1 MLFLQIFSGL
11 LLLFLGGES
20 LVRGAIEIAKKF
32 NLSKALIAVT
42 IVAYGTSSPELLIT
56 LKANLTDHTEIAL
69 GNVLGSNI
77 TNIFL
82 VLGLAALLSPIH
94 VHKDLVKFDMK
105 YVIISSIALLFFMMS
120 GFIGRIEALIFI
132 VILLIYSVSTLK
144 RHTKGKDES
153 RIEQTE
159 EFEEHLK
166 FKFNIYSA
174 VIAFIAGIFMLAAGS
189 HILVEGASEL
199 ARFFNMSEAVI
210 AVTVV
215 SIGGSA
221 PEIATSVI
229 AAYRKHADIAI
240 GNVIGSNIFNILG
253 VLGISSL
260 VKPIP
265 TRGYDVVSDAYSTS
279 STLAIFDIWVMVFA
293 SLLLYYVV
301 KKNLLITRSKGIAF
315 LFCYGLYILWQLKVS
330 F

>member
-32 NLSKALIAVT
+32 NLSKAFIAVT

-77 TNIFL
+77 TNVFL
-82 VLGLAALLSPIH
+82 VLGLASLLSPIH
-94 VHKDLVKFDMK
+94 VNKDLVKFDMK
-105 YVIISSIALLFFMMS
+105 YVIISSVALFFMMS
-120 GFIGRIEALIFI
+120 GFIGRIEASIFI
-132 VILLIYSVSTLK
+132 VILLIYSISTLK

-166 FKFNIYSA
+166 LKFNIYSA
-174 VIAFIAGIFMLAAGS
+174 IIAFVVGILMLAAGS
-189 HILVEGASEL
+189 HILVEGASDL
-199 ARFFNMSEAVI
+199 ARLFNMSEAVI

-215 SIGGSA
+215 AIGGSA

-260 VKPIP
+260 IKPIP

-293 SLLLYYVV
+293 ALLLYYVI

-315 LFCYGLYILWQLKVS
+315 LFCYGLYILWQLEVS